1 MLQATTIPGAAATQ
15 DARIER
21 AILSS
26 QLQQLESSRR
36 ELQTQLQAATTPGDR
51 AALTGQLADV
61 TRRIAVVDNMIA
73 RTQGQ
78 LAGADAQATTEVP
91 SRPQVIVQGG
101 PPEDET
107 LIAFGFFGLVLLLPM
122 SIAMTRR
129 MWRRTPPAA
138 AAIPS
143 GLEDRLAR
151 IEQAV
156 EATALEVERIGEGQR
171 FVTKILTEASSS
183 ARLPAAELTEKVQA

>member
-1 MLQATTIPGAAATQ
+1 MLQATTSPTTNAGAE
-15 DARIER
+15 ARIER

-36 ELQTQLQAATTPGDR
+36 ALQTQLQSATAPADR
-51 AALTGQLADV
+51 AAIATQLADV
-61 TRRIAVVDNMIA
+61 TQRIAVLDNMIA

-78 LAGADAQATTEVP
+78 VAGEATTTVP
-91 SRPQVIVQGG
+91 PRPQVIVQGG

-107 LIAFGFFGLVLLLPM
+107 LIAFGFFGMVLLLPM
-122 SIAMTRR
+122 AIAMTRR
-129 MWRRTPPAA
+129 IWRRSGPEPS
-138 AAIPS
+138 AAISPAID
-143 GLEDRLAR
+143 ERLAR

-171 FVTKILTEASSS
+171 FVTKILTDAEPIK
-183 ARLPAAELTEKVQA
+183 LPAAELSGKM

>member
-1 MLQATTIPGAAATQ
+1 MMLQATSGSGIGAGEQ
-15 DARIER
+15 IRIER
-21 AILSS
+21 TILSS

-36 ELQTQLQAATTPGDR
+36 ALEAQIQQTTSPAQKV
-51 AALTGQLADV
+51 ALSQQLAEV
-61 TRRIAVVDNMIA
+61 SQRIAVMDNMLA
-73 RTQGQ
+73 RAQGQ
-78 LAGADAQATTEVP
+78 AVDAPEAITTVP
-91 SRPQVIVQGG
+91 ARPVIIQGG

-107 LIAFGFFGLVLLLPM
+107 FIAFGFFAMVLLLPM

-129 MWRRTPPAA
+129 MWRRTPPAVGA
-138 AAIPS
+138 VPS

-171 FVTKILTEASSS
+171 FVTRILTEAEPSV
-183 ARLPAAELTEKVQA
+183 RLPAAELSAKV